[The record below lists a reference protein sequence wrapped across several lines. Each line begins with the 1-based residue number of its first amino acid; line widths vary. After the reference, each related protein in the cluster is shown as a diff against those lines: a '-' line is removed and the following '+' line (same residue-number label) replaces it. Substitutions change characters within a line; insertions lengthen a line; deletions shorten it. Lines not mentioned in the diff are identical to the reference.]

1 MYQILT
7 EFLPNGQK
15 VSGGQINQTIKCN
28 SIPISLSSS
37 DSLYWDT
44 TNYGTGIIVTQ
55 GNTSV
60 FLK

>member
-15 VSGGQINQTIKCN
+15 VSGGQINQINKSN
-28 SIPISLSSS
+28 SIPSTLVSS